1 MPRKKEQV
9 LSVEVV
15 ETNSTWDYRDTRIL
29 KNFICKKSEAEKVI
43 VDMDLRDT
51 WKHEAKF
58 SDNVKAIL
66 ADPGTRNAS
75 SVFFTDD
82 VNVEEVKLPLS
93 MKTIPKY
100 VYKIYDYTGEKC
112 TTEYG
117 TQKDVL
123 AYLSKKIKTKYAY
136 VTYNGTGG
144 KIEYSPKTV
153 ANILNELEKTTSQLM
168 IEPYGRSGSTEDS
181 MLVVMFKNCINS

>member
-66 ADPGTRNAS
+66 AAPGTRNAS

-93 MKTIPKY
+93 MKTVPPY
-100 VYKIYDYTGEKC
+100 VYKIYDYTGDKC
-112 TTEYG
+112 STEYG

-123 AYLSKKIKTKYAY
+123 VYLSKKIKTKYAY
-136 VTYNGTGG
+136 TTYNG
-144 KIEYSPKTV
+144 KTSKMEFSTKAV
-153 ANILNELEKTTSQLM
+153 AEILNGLSETTSQFE
-168 IEPYGRSGSTEDS
+168 IEPAGRSGITDTMIIVSQ
-181 MLVVMFKNCINS
+181 FKNCLK